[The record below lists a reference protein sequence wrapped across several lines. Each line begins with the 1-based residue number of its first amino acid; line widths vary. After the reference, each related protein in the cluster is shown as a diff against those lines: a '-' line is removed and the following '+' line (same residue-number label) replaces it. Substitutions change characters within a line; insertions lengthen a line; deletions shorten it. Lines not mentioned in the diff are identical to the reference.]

1 MNRLLH
7 KFAQIRNYW
16 LGPPRKKI
24 EEARRVLEGR
34 EYYQLYDDVYKDLS
48 RSGGSAQRESFLEKS
63 RRVIEED
70 FNQQISRGLI
80 PPPPAKLI
88 DLGCGEGYNAM
99 AMARRGYDV
108 TGVDISPTII
118 SNAQSMAQEQHL
130 SVDFRVSNV
139 LDLEDFAD
147 GIFNIAT
154 DMGCLHMLVRNE
166 HRRQYLKMVRRVLAP
181 RGCFF
186 LYQRVAE
193 RDVIIED
200 EELEIFRSV
209 TLVQKRFI
217 ANNGTPIAERGCG
230 FRNASLR
237 QYHQELEAAG
247 FEVLDEH
254 SRYGSHARFAMMV
267 ARNPA

>member
-1 MNRLLH
+1 MNGLLH
-7 KFAQIRNYW
+7 KIAQVRNYW
-16 LGPPRKKI
+16 LGPSRKKI

-34 EYYQLYDDVYKDLS
+34 EYYQLFDDVYKDLS

-63 RRVIEED
+63 RRVVEED
-70 FNQQISRGLI
+70 FNEQISRRLI

-108 TGVDISPTII
+108 TAVDISPTII
-118 SNAQSMAQEQHL
+118 SNAMSKAQEQHV
-130 SVDFRVSNV
+130 SVDFRVGNG
-139 LDLEDFAD
+139 LDLKDFED

-154 DMGCLHMLVRNE
+154 DMGCLHMLVRTE

-186 LYQRVAE
+186 LFQCVAG
-193 RDVIIED
+193 RDVIVED

-217 ANNGTPIAERGCG
+217 ANNGTAIAERGCG
-230 FRNASLR
+230 FRHASLR
-237 QYHQELEAAG
+237 QYHEELEAAG

-254 SRYGSHARFAMMV
+254 SRKCPHARFAMLV
-267 ARNPA
+267 VRNPA